1 VMTRIVFG
9 RDDAEA
15 SRIAGDVEALRAR
28 GVIVGTANQ
37 VVDGLGKL
45 AEAGAQRVM
54 AQWLE
59 LDDLDRIEAMA
70 AQVIPQLG

>member
-1 VMTRIVFG
+1 MTRIIFG

-15 SRIAGDVEALRAR
+15 NRIAGDVEALRAR
-28 GVIVGTANQ
+28 GVIIGTANH
-37 VVDGLGKL
+37 VVEELGKL
-45 AEAGAQRVM
+45 ADAGARRVM

-70 AQVIPQLG
+70 ASVLPQLG